1 MIKNVSS
8 FDRGMRSITGA
19 VCAYIAVI
27 NPLGFSSNVLLIS
40 IGLFALINIFT
51 ALFSFCPLY
60 QIAGISTRK
69 D

>member
-1 MIKNVSS
+1 MIKNVSQL
-8 FDRGMRSITGA
+8 DRTIRAITGMA
-19 VCAYIAVI
+19 CAYITI
-27 NPLGFSSNVLLIS
+27 LNPLGFTSNILIIS

-51 ALFSFCPLY
+51 AFFSFCPLY